1 MTYSNPLHPGVPI
14 YAHSSF
20 TSLSAPPLSNFSK
33 SNRQRLPQPVFMSR
47 NKWQASM
54 SKNHTKPPIYFDFK
68 GNCQQGIPMNELCM
82 RGHDDMAD
90 MMAGGHDL
98 VFAKIPIPRITLHI
112 IVRAFFYSI
121 VPFSY
126 LSVVAWV

>member
-1 MTYSNPLHPGVPI
+1 
-14 YAHSSF
+14 
-20 TSLSAPPLSNFSK
+20 
-33 SNRQRLPQPVFMSR
+33 
-47 NKWQASM
+47 
-54 SKNHTKPPIYFDFK
+54 
-68 GNCQQGIPMNELCM
+68 MNELCM